1 MGAIVTVSR
10 VLRKP
15 WGVTV
20 WAVANTPDPQQHSI
34 MALTFQWGEG
44 AEGPSTASV
53 RSVVAG
59 RGGKGEYGRRDF
71 AVTSSQILSFIFMLL
86 SPILENV
93 TVVLCS
99 FV

>member
-1 MGAIVTVSR
+1 M
-10 VLRKP
+10 
-15 WGVTV
+15 

-34 MALTFQWGEG
+34 LALTFQWGEG
-44 AEGPSTASV
+44 AEGPLTASV

-59 RGGKGEYGRRDF
+59 SGGKGENERRDF
-71 AVTSSQILSFIFMLL
+71 AVTSSQILSFIFILF

-93 TVVLCS
+93 IVVLCS